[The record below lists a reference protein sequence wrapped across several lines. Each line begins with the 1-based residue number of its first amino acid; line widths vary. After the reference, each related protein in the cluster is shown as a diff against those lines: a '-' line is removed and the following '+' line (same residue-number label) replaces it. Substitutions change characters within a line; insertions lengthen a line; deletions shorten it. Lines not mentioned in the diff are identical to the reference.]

1 MKRLLCLSL
10 VLQVALPA
18 AISQEFTVPVPR
30 IQVLSPRGFRVS
42 IPDQD
47 GIQLFAFHGSLNKPM
62 NGLEAGEFSRDI
74 LIKTD
79 GQWVFEDHTTKLKP
93 GDVIN
98 YWLFVIKDRLGY
110 RYDNGEFHVRGEFC
124 LNEVGVIFHCSI
136 TLRTQRHTSAES
148 TTNEKDKPEIYSN
161 CRCQMMTYVMN
172 KVNDLAL
179 EVEKLRENT
188 GVLQELMEKNEMV
201 SQEMKFEGVLPPYE
215 DAAYVAQ
222 VIINGKLGL
231 SVPVL
236 NASRNNDN
244 SINFKL
250 ASLGDKVT
258 VIKVAKK
265 ELINSKIKLIY

>member
-110 RYDNGEFHVRGEFC
+110 RYDNGEFHVRDVPPSSTI
-124 LNEVGVIFHCSI
+124 LYNQHP
-136 TLRTQRHTSAES
+136 SAES
-148 TTNEKDKPEIYSN
+148 TTNKKDKPEIYSN

-244 SINFKL
+244 SITFRL